1 MTAKT
6 SDSFSSLPI
15 SPAQMANLES
25 LGYAKMTPIQAGSLP
40 LVLAGKDLIARAKTG
55 SGKTAA
61 FGIGLLEQI
70 NPRYRRAIE
79 LRLLEDRERQ
89 ACADALEIKLGT
101 FDVLLLRAVR
111 AFRAEWESLHR
122 EEGGTKEEEET

>member
-40 LVLAGKDLIARAKTG
+40 LVLAGKDLIRG
-55 SGKTAA
+55 QDRQRRTAA
-61 FGIGLLEQI
+61 FQNGRWNTSI
-70 NPRYRRAIE
+70 R
-79 LRLLEDRERQ
+79 
-89 ACADALEIKLGT
+89 
-101 FDVLLLRAVR
+101 V
-111 AFRAEWESLHR
+111 SLA
-122 EEGGTKEEEET
+122 